1 MASDGLRG
9 SSDRSVLVLTSLA
22 AGPKH
27 GYALVRDIED
37 FAGVSLGA
45 GTLYGS
51 LAKLEKAALI
61 EALPQQDRRRP
72 YRLTASG
79 SAAPAQPLADS
90 RRLAS
95 IGLARLAGAGG

>member
-45 GTLYGS
+45 GTLYGC
-51 LAKLEKAALI
+51 LAKLEKAGLI
-61 EALPQQDRRRP
+61 EALPQEDRRRP

-79 SAAPAQPLADS
+79 SAALAQRLADS
-90 RRLAS
+90 RRLAR